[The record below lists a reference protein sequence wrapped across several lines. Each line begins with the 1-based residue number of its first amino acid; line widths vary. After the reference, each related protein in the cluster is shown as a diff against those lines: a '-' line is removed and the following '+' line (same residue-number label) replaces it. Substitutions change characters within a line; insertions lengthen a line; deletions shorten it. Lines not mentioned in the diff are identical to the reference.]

1 MSTRYLLDTCVLSE
15 FVKPRPEERVVAWL
29 NAIDPQSVYLCAV
42 TIGEIQHGIS
52 LCPPSNQRT
61 ELKIWLHDAL
71 PSQFAGRVLALDS
84 ETFITWGRITA
95 KQKQKS
101 KPMSVMDSLIAATAL
116 QHRMV
121 LVTRNVADFKAEE
134 LCVLNPWE

>member
-1 MSTRYLLDTCVLSE
+1 VSTRYLLDTCVLLE

-42 TIGEIQHGIS
+42 TVGEIQHGIS
-52 LCPPSNQRT
+52 LRPPSNRRT

-71 PSQFAGRVLALDS
+71 PRQFAGRVLALDS

-95 KQKQKS
+95 EQKQKG

-121 LVTRNVADFKAEE
+121 LVTRNVADFKADE